1 MSQPLDPDLLDLAVN
16 TLQEAIRRVSA
27 RLLEAPSP
35 LDLSHFRQVE
45 RLMRIAIA
53 LCGEGRRPPYVQV
66 HGPRNAEVG
75 ELPEIVD
82 VDLVSLLAVHAADH
96 LDAALRGDPEARR
109 ALEHEAERLLEYEEI
124 YLI

>member
-53 LCGEGRRPPYVQV
+53 LCGEGRRPPYVQA
-66 HGPRNAEVG
+66 HNLPKAEVG

-82 VDLVSLLAVHAADH
+82 VDLVSLLAAYAPDH
-96 LDAALRGDPEARR
+96 LAAALGGDPDARR
-109 ALEHEAERLLEYEEI
+109 ALEHEAERLLETEDI
-124 YLI
+124 HLI